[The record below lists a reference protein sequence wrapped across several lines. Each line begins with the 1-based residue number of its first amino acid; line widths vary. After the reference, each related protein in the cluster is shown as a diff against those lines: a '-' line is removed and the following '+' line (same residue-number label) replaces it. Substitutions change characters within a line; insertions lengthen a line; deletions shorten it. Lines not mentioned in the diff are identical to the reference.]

1 MEKSQGADPKGGVPI
16 GEGERRV
23 SDSRELPAAKE
34 LVSVG
39 QVSVVLEAP
48 LLRQV
53 VAGGGGGQAFS
64 VGPVLDGV
72 GEAVVHLEAEDAA
85 MAMAASA
92 DQDDEEE
99 ENDDRDDVV
108 SAVQTNH
115 RLVLFWVWRSRD
127 DGVSHARTVI
137 GIGS

>member
-1 MEKSQGADPKGGVPI
+1 M
-16 GEGERRV
+16 
-23 SDSRELPAAKE
+23 
-34 LVSVG
+34 
-39 QVSVVLEAP
+39 
-48 LLRQV
+48 
-53 VAGGGGGQAFS
+53 
-64 VGPVLDGV
+64 LDGV

-115 RLVLFWVWRSRD
+115 WLVLFWVWVWRSRD

>member
-1 MEKSQGADPKGGVPI
+1 M
-16 GEGERRV
+16 
-23 SDSRELPAAKE
+23 
-34 LVSVG
+34 
-39 QVSVVLEAP
+39 SVVLEAP
-48 LLRQV
+48 LLRQI
-53 VAGGGGGQAFS
+53 AGGGGGGGGEAFS
-64 VGPVLDGV
+64 VGPMLDGV

-85 MAMAASA
+85 MAIAASA

-108 SAVQTNH
+108 YAVQTNH
-115 RLVLFWVWRSRD
+115 WLVLFWVWRSRD